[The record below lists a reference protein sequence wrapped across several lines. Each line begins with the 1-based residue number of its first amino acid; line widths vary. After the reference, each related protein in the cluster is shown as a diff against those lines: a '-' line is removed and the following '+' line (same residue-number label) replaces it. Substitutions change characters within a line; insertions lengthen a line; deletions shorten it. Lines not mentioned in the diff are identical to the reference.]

1 MARFG
6 DTNIILSGGVADIWQ
21 NTKNGKLVVAD
32 YKSQANTKSLEPES
46 YLSDP
51 YKEGYKIQM
60 DFYAYLLVMMGFNVS
75 PTSYFYV
82 CDADRHADA
91 FTGTMIF
98 AETLVP
104 YQWQS
109 GWIEKELQA
118 MIQVLHS
125 DDLPESTE
133 ACENCAYARQR
144 SLLERR

>member
-1 MARFG
+1 
-6 DTNIILSGGVADIWQ
+6 
-21 NTKNGKLVVAD
+21 
-32 YKSQANTKSLEPES
+32 
-46 YLSDP
+46 
-51 YKEGYKIQM
+51 
-60 DFYAYLLVMMGFNVS
+60 
-75 PTSYFYV
+75 
-82 CDADRHADA
+82 
-91 FTGTMIF
+91 MIF

-144 SLLERR
+144 SLLERS